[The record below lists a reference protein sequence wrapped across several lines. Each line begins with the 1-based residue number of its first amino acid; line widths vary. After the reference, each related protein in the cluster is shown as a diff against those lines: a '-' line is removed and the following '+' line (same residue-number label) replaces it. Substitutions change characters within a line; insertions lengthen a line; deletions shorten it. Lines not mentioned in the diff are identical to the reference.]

1 MQFNYDKIDDNLSF
15 EDEVR
20 KRLCCIENALMN
32 FSAQNDLVQE
42 LIRKEL
48 RTVNSSCSSNEPKNL
63 HFVVT
68 TIKNQEDIPLFI
80 RISGRTYEIRDRI
93 KQFGQAIWK
102 GELKAWELEYSADK
116 YHNIIEFLNTL
127 TSEIL
132 EELIVVMV

>member
-1 MQFNYDKIDDNLSF
+1 MQFPYDSMDESLDF
-15 EDEVR
+15 EQEVR
-20 KRLCCIENALMN
+20 KRLFAIENMLTN

-42 LIRKEL
+42 LIRKET
-48 RTVNSSCSSNEPKNL
+48 RSYTTTTTEPKNL
-63 HFVVT
+63 SFVIT
-68 TIKNQEDIPLFI
+68 TVKNQDHNPLNI
-80 RISGRTYEIRDRI
+80 RITGRTYDIRDRI